1 MAKKL
6 YFVQICLIWNL
17 FYFLQLLWIC
27 YKRLK
32 LNNDE
37 ILENKELQ
45 EKLKNYLIKNGNNFI
60 NKIYGMLILLI
71 PFSENAKNFLCDQ
84 LNNYL

>member
-27 YKRLK
+27 FKRLK

-45 EKLKNYLIKNGNNFI
+45 EKLKNYLIKNGN
-60 NKIYGMLILLI
+60 
-71 PFSENAKNFLCDQ
+71 KN
-84 LNNYL
+84 YK

>member
-1 MAKKL
+1 M
-6 YFVQICLIWNL
+6 
-17 FYFLQLLWIC
+17 
-27 YKRLK
+27 K
-32 LNNDE
+32 LNYDE
-37 ILENKELQ
+37 VLENKELQ

>member
-37 ILENKELQ
+37 VLENKELQ